1 MKKLVIAEK
10 PSVAQDI
17 VRALTPVYGKFEKH
31 DEHFENDQYVVTSA
45 VGHLVEI
52 QAPEAFDVKR
62 GKWSFAHLPV
72 IPPHFDLKPV
82 DKTKTRLNAVVRQA
96 RRKDVESLVN
106 ACDAGREGELIF
118 RLIEQYAGGSKPLG
132 KPVKRLWLQSMT
144 PQAIREGFESLRS
157 DKQMQGLADAAR
169 SRSEADW
176 LVGINGTRAM
186 TAFNSRDGG
195 FFLTTVGRVQT
206 PTLAVMVEREEQIR
220 KFISRDYWEIHATF
234 LAEAG
239 EYPAKWFD
247 PAWKKDPEDGEK
259 RADRVWSEREA
270 LAIAEAVRGKAATV
284 TEESKPTTQA
294 SPLLFDLTS
303 LQREAN
309 GKFGFSAKT
318 TLALAQSLYERHKA
332 LTYPR
337 TDSRALPEDYLPV
350 VRQTFGML
358 ADSGMRHLAPF
369 ARTAL
374 DEGFIKPSKRIFD
387 NSKVS
392 DHFAIIPTL
401 QAPSG
406 LSEAEQKLYDLV
418 VRRFMAVFFPSAE
431 YLVTTR
437 ISQVAAAMG
446 RPEQGAAPSRG
457 SEAHAV
463 ASVGALISH
472 SFKTEGK
479 VLVKP
484 GWLAIYGKEAADEVA
499 GAKDGDKGQ
508 SLVPVKPGEMVRAEV
523 VEPKGLKTRPP
534 ARYSEAT
541 LLGAMEGAGKLVDD
555 DELRE
560 AMQEKG
566 LGTPATRAAIIEGL
580 LNEKY
585 ILREGR
591 ELIPTAK
598 AFQLMTLL
606 RGLGVEELS
615 KPELTGEWE
624 YKLAQME
631 HGQLSRDAFMREIA
645 AMTEHIV
652 KKAKE
657 YDRDTVP
664 GDYATLSTPCP
675 NCGGVVKENYR
686 RYSCTGKGTISGT
699 EGAAGADD
707 GCGFSFG
714 KTPAGRTFE
723 PAEVEQFLRD
733 KKIGPLDG
741 FRSKAGWPFTAEIV
755 LKYSE
760 DDRNWKLEFDFG
772 DDKDATETGELVDFG
787 DAEALG
793 ECPKCG
799 GRVFEHGSN
808 YVCEKTVP
816 TAAQPTPSCDFK
828 SGKIILQQ
836 PVERAQMTK
845 LLATGKTDL
854 LDKFVSMRTRRA
866 FKAFLAWDAEA
877 GKVNFE
883 FAPSKFPPRKT
894 EAPKTGATN
903 DRGTLGKAAK
913 TLKSAAKPVK
923 KVATKAAAAKP
934 AAKTPS
940 KRAASTAAGLKPSE
954 ALAAVIGP
962 EAVARTQVIKKL
974 WDYIKANGLQDAAN
988 KRAIN
993 ADAKLLAVFG
1003 KPQVTMF
1010 ELAGI
1015 AGKHL
1020 S

>member
-1 MKKLVIAEK
+1 MVNRMGARVRTRGCARLCVREKLDCRQMKNVVVGKTLVIAEK

-17 VRALTPVYGKFEKH
+17 VRALTPLAGKFEKH
-31 DEHFENDQYVVTSA
+31 DEYFESDTYVVSSA

-62 GKWSFAHLPV
+62 GKWSFANLPV

-82 DKTKTRLNAVVRQA
+82 DKTKTRLNAVVKLA
-96 RRKDVESLVN
+96 KRKDVDKLVN

-118 RLIEQYAGGSKPLG
+118 RLIEQYAGGAKPLG
-132 KPVKRLWLQSMT
+132 KPVSRLWLQSMT
-144 PQAIREGFESLRS
+144 PQAIRDGFGALRTNA
-157 DKQMQGLADAAR
+157 QMQPLADAAR
-169 SRSEADW
+169 CRSEADW

-206 PTLAVMVEREEQIR
+206 PTLSVVVEREEQIR
-220 KFISRDYWEIHATF
+220 KFISRDYFEIHATF
-234 LAEAG
+234 AAAAG
-239 EYPAKWFD
+239 EYGAKWFD
-247 PAWKKDPEDGEK
+247 PLHKKDPDDAEK
-259 RADRVWSEREA
+259 KADRVWSLEKA
-270 LAIAEAVRGKAATV
+270 QAIADAARGQSASV

-309 GKFGFSAKT
+309 GKFGYSAKT
-318 TLALAQSLYERHKA
+318 TLQIAQSLYERHKA

-350 VRQTFGML
+350 VKETLEML
-358 ADSGMRHLAPF
+358 ADSEMRHLAPF

-374 DEGFIKPSKRIFD
+374 NNNYLKPTKRVFD

-406 LSEAEQKLYDLV
+406 LSEAEQKVYDLV
-418 VRRFMAVFFPSAE
+418 VRRFMAVFFPSAQ
-431 YLVTTR
+431 YQVTTR
-437 ISQVAAAMG
+437 VSTVT
-446 RPEQGAAPSRG
+446 QGASSYA
-457 SEAHAV
+457 
-463 ASVGALISH
+463 
-472 SFKTEGK
+472 FKTEGK
-479 VLVKP
+479 ILVNP
-484 GWLAIYGKEAADEVA
+484 GWLAIYGKEAANEVED
-499 GAKDGDKGQ
+499 AKDGDKGQ
-508 SLVPVKPGEMVRAEV
+508 SLVPVAPNEKVRTEAAD
-523 VEPKGLKTRPP
+523 PKGLKTRPP

-541 LLGAMEGAGKLVDD
+541 LLGAMEGAGKTVED

-566 LGTPATRAAIIEGL
+566 LGTPATRSSIIEGL
-580 LNEKY
+580 IAEKY
-585 ILREGR
+585 MLREGR

-606 RGLGVEELS
+606 RGLGAEELS
-615 KPELTGEWE
+615 KAELTGEWE
-624 YKLAQME
+624 YKLALME
-631 HGQLSRDAFMREIA
+631 QGKLKREVFMAEIA
-645 AMTEHIV
+645 AMTERLV

-657 YDRDTVP
+657 YDRDTIP
-664 GDYATLSTPCP
+664 GDYATLAAPCP
-675 NCGGVVKENYR
+675 NCGGTVKENYR
-686 RYSCTGKGTISGT
+686 RYTCTGKT
-699 EGAAGADD
+699 AAAE

-723 PAEVEQFLRD
+723 LAEVEQFLTD

-741 FRSKAGWPFTAEIV
+741 FRSKAGWPFTAEMVI
-755 LKYSE
+755 KFDE
-760 DDRNWKLEFDFG
+760 ETKNFKLEFDFG
-772 DDKDATETGELVDFG
+772 DDKAGEESGEIIDFS
-787 DAEALG
+787 AKTALG
-793 ECPKCG
+793 VCPKCG
-799 GRVFEHGSN
+799 GSVFEHGKN
-808 YVCEKTVP
+808 YVCERTVP
-816 TAAQPTPSCDFK
+816 TLAQPTPNCDFK
-828 SGKIILQQ
+828 SGQIILQQ
-836 PVERAQMTK
+836 PIAREQMEK

-866 FKAFLAWDAEA
+866 FKAMLAWDPEA

-883 FAPSKFPPRKT
+883 FAPSKYPPRKT
-894 EAPKTGATN
+894 AAGKAPPKGAVKATAKT
-903 DRGTLGKAAK
+903 AAK
-913 TLKSAAKPVK
+913 TPAKKAAAK
-923 KVATKAAAAKP
+923 KANAAAKP
-934 AAKTPS
+934 KAPRK
-940 KRAASTAAGLKPSE
+940 ASSAAGLVPSA
-954 ALAAVIGP
+954 ALAAVIGAEP
-962 EAVARTQVIKKL
+962 VARTQVIKKL
-974 WDYIKANGLQDAAN
+974 WDYIKANGLQDSTN

-1003 KPQVTMF
+1003 KAQVTMF

-1020 S
+1020 SAAA